1 MPPVPGGLDTSITSP
16 CYPSRGKAILG
27 GVTPGPSS
35 PPLRSLG
42 LATLLL
48 GLFLPLTDFFIVNVA
63 LPTIDRDLR
72 ASPGML
78 QLVVAGYGTAYAV
91 LLVVGGRV
99 GDAIGRRR
107 LFVLGMAAFT
117 LTSLVCGLAP
127 NALVLVLAR
136 AVEGAAAAMM
146 APQVLSTIQTAAD
159 GPSRAKALG
168 YYGAAGGLAT
178 VAGQLLGGLLV
189 SANIAGTGWRP
200 IFLVNV
206 PVGILGIL
214 LSRNI
219 PATRSNA
226 PVPVD
231 SPGTALLGATLLAFL
246 IPLTEGRSLG
256 WPAWTVILLCLSPI
270 LAGLFVLVERRV
282 EARGGIPLVPLSVI
296 SVRSV
301 RRGVVTGIPFFISFG
316 GFMFVYAL
324 ALQDGA
330 GWSALRTG
338 LTMVPLAAGYLAASL
353 AMPRLLARIGTWM
366 LTIGTAFLVL
376 GFSLLALVLTASW
389 PHPAVVPLCA
399 ASLAVGIGQGMVL
412 TPLFRIMLSE
422 VPLRLAGV
430 GSGVLTTMQQT
441 SLALGV
447 ATVGSFYL
455 SESVT
460 GALGVLHS
468 TVIVLLALAALAVFV
483 GWSTRGLPD
492 DARERA
498 QRSSRS
504 CPLETD
510 PKQAEQVEARNQ

>member
-1 MPPVPGGLDTSITSP
+1 M
-16 CYPSRGKAILG
+16 
-27 GVTPGPSS
+27 TPDRSS
-35 PPLRSLG
+35 PTLRPLG
-42 LATLLL
+42 LVILLL

-63 LPTIDRDLR
+63 LPTIDRDLH

-107 LFVLGMAAFT
+107 LFVLGMSSFT
-117 LTSLVCGLAP
+117 VTSLACGLAP

-136 AVEGAAAAMM
+136 AAEGAAAAMM
-146 APQVLSTIQTAAD
+146 LPQVLSTIHTAAD

-200 IFLVNV
+200 IFLLNV
-206 PVGILGIL
+206 PVGILGVL
-214 LSRNI
+214 LSRKI

-226 PVPVD
+226 PAPVD
-231 SPGTALLGATLLAFL
+231 GAGTSLLGATLLSFL

-256 WPAWTVILLCLSPI
+256 WPLWTVLLLCLSPF
-270 LAGLFVLVERRV
+270 LALLFVRVERRV
-282 EARGGIPLVPLSVI
+282 EVRGGVPVVPLSVI

-301 RRGVVTGIPFFISFG
+301 WRGTVTGTPFFISFG

-324 ALQDGA
+324 CLQDGA

-338 LTMVPLAAGYLAASL
+338 LTMVPLAFGYLIASL

-366 LTIGTAFLVL
+366 LTIGAAFLVF
-376 GFSLLALVLTASW
+376 GFTLLALVLTAGW
-389 PHPAVVPLCA
+389 PRPAVVPLCA

-422 VPLRLAGV
+422 VPLHLAGV
-430 GSGVLTTMQQT
+430 GSGVLNTMQQT
-441 SLALGV
+441 ALAVGV

-455 SESVT
+455 SESSA
-460 GALGVLHS
+460 GALGVLHA
-468 TVIVLLALAALAVFV
+468 TVIVLAALAVLEVFV
-483 GWSTRGLPD
+483 GWSTRALPD
-492 DARERA
+492 EARERA
-498 QRSSRS
+498 KR
-504 CPLETD
+504 
-510 PKQAEQVEARNQ
+510 